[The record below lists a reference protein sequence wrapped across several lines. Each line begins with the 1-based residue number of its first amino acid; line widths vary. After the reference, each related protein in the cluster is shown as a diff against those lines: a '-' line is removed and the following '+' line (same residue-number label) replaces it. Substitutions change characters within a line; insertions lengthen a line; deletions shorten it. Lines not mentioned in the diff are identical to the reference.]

1 MECGGSGLRPSGGCP
16 EVRTGNLGLGIA
28 KQGLGCF
35 KIKQRRA
42 WAFGNSGPDAFF
54 RQILR
59 EVFES
64 FQENSEEKGMKSQ
77 TYLFVIFC
85 LLLTTGLIEA
95 NHLFHDYFSPMKAQ
109 QEHIVRLEA
118 QVERQ
123 KLQVAML
130 KNQIADE
137 TQQVA
142 WAVPALENMKP
153 GSKNYALRN
162 IASVSQAATES
173 LDLSKPLL
181 EQAKAEFRR
190 GEYDQSA
197 RTFQE
202 LMKKYPTS
210 PVLVE
215 SLFFQA
221 ESYFMNGKYQE
232 CLDVV
237 DHMIT
242 QFPDHELTG
251 YILLRQGQILEARH
265 RSEEAEEVFRLVMKK
280 FAYNHELSKQAK
292 KMLET
297 SVE

>member
-1 MECGGSGLRPSGGCP
+1 
-16 EVRTGNLGLGIA
+16 
-28 KQGLGCF
+28 
-35 KIKQRRA
+35 
-42 WAFGNSGPDAFF
+42 
-54 RQILR
+54 
-59 EVFES
+59 
-64 FQENSEEKGMKSQ
+64 MKSQ

-85 LLLTTGLIEA
+85 LLLTTGLIEV
-95 NHLFHDYFSPMKAQ
+95 NNLFHEYFSPMKAQ
-109 QEHIVRLEA
+109 QEHIARLEA
-118 QVERQ
+118 QIERQ

-142 WAVPALENMKP
+142 WAVPALDKMKP
-153 GSKNYALRN
+153 DSKNYALRN
-162 IASVSQAATES
+162 IASVSQSAIEP

-190 GEYDQSA
+190 GDYDRSA
-197 RTFQE
+197 QTFQE

-221 ESYFMNGKYQE
+221 ESYFMGGKYQE

-237 DHMIT
+237 DHMVT

-280 FAYNHELSKQAK
+280 FAYNHELSAQAK
-292 KMLET
+292 KLLQT